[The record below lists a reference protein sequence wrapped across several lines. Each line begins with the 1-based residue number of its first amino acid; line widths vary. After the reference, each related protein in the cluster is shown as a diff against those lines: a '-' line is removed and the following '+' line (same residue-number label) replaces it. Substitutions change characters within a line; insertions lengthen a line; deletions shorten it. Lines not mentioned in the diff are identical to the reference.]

1 MIVFSDAMHYPI
13 TYEFTSESDLASTS
27 TESFKTNTTG
37 LGTKVSDGKDLILQ
51 GALSWTDA
59 YKPTVLHSQEILF
72 EELTKDKSESEGN
85 AVR

>member
-1 MIVFSDAMHYPI
+1 MHYPI
-13 TYEFTSESDLASTS
+13 TYEFTSESDMAYTS

-59 YKPTVLHSQEILF
+59 NKLTVLHSQEILF
-72 EELTKDKSESEGN
+72 EELTKYKDKCERN
-85 AVR
+85 AV